1 MQKYLPKTWIP
12 PPSRRGLSGG
22 KVLETSPFSSR
33 SFSAL
38 IQESLK
44 EMLKRAEEEEEA
56 FGMLHAFLLQIV
68 GEAGGG
74 SGGAK
79 VESLLLPRF
88 LGNTYCRVL
97 SFKGTEGAM
106 PNTIN
111 TV

>member
-44 EMLKRAEEEEEA
+44 EMLKRAEEEEEREV
-56 FGMLHAFLLQIV
+56 FGMLHAFLLQNEGVSMVRGDRPGQKLYPSCYLGFSEIHIV
-68 GEAGGG
+68 EFRRLKAP
-74 SGGAK
+74 K
-79 VESLLLPRF
+79 VQ
-88 LGNTYCRVL
+88 
-97 SFKGTEGAM
+97 
-106 PNTIN
+106 
-111 TV
+111 